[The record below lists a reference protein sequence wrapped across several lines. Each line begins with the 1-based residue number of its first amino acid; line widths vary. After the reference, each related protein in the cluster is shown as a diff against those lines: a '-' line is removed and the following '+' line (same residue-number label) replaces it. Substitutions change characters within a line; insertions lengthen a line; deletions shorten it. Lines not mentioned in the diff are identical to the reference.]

1 MTTFVSMLVACAE
14 PPASAGGFDSADPQ
28 SKLYAI
34 VRAGE
39 RKDESAIPHLIQ
51 QLESD
56 DQAVRM
62 YAIHSLEQ
70 ITGQR
75 QGYVYYA
82 PQPQRDAAINR
93 WLKAYRDGRLARSN
107 AP

>member
-1 MTTFVSMLVACAE
+1 
-14 PPASAGGFDSADPQ
+14 
-28 SKLYAI
+28 
-34 VRAGE
+34 
-39 RKDESAIPHLIQ
+39 
-51 QLESD
+51 
-56 DQAVRM
+56 M